1 MLKIKITN
9 YPHSS
14 VMALHS
20 WQTQTERRQCQ
31 EKRHRR
37 ERRVSILGSFP
48 PETKG
53 KSQLAFFH
61 APLSSCNV
69 SKCVDDAQSTETRA
83 HDFQFILWLL
93 ASMPVL
99 CCGLTCRVGWH
110 FSEMMPE
117 EIMPRPMET
126 LPLHHSLHSRG
137 SHRIWLQT

>member
-1 MLKIKITN
+1 MLKIKIAN
-9 YPHSS
+9 YPHRS
-14 VMALHS
+14 VMALQPL
-20 WQTQTERRQCQ
+20 QTQTERRQCQ

-37 ERRVSILGSFP
+37 KQRVSILGSFP

-53 KSQLAFFH
+53 KSHLAFFH
-61 APLSSCNV
+61 APLNSFNV
-69 SKCVDDAQSTETRA
+69 SKCVDAQSTETRA
-83 HDFQFILWLL
+83 HNFQFILWLL

-99 CCGLTCRVGWH
+99 CRGLTRRVGWH

-126 LPLHHSLHSRG
+126 LPLHRSLQSRG